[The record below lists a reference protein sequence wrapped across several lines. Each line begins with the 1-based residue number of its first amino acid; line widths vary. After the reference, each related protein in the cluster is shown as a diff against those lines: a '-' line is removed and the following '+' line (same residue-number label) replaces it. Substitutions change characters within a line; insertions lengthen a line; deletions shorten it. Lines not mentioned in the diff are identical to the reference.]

1 MRRTG
6 SWLALGVL
14 AVFGAAAGAQDA
26 QKRFDPK
33 RPPDREL
40 AMTTNDPFTLAAV
53 GDCIISHPLAPLL
66 PFEPEFAA
74 VVNTVRAADAA
85 FGNFENTAI
94 DWRGF
99 TGFPHRTPGDWALV
113 AEPEVAR
120 DLKELGFDLLSRANN
135 HSLDWGIE
143 GMRESS
149 RHLDEAGLV
158 HAGVG
163 ENRAQ
168 ARAARY
174 LETPRG
180 RIALVSMA
188 STFRES
194 ADALPPFGHSP
205 GRPGLSP
212 VRTTRTT
219 LVPPEIFRELVKV
232 RNRMEAAR
240 DESVRRDAS
249 DESST
254 LSLFGETFEAGD
266 RLASRYQIHP
276 VDQEEILQAIRLGK
290 QNADFLV
297 ATIHAHERDVGTGA
311 PGDFLPA
318 LARAAVDAGADAF
331 IGHGVHVLGPIEI
344 YKGRPIFYSLANFFW
359 SDIQEPMPRDHY
371 EENWDLLTEVFGDP
385 EKATNA
391 DLAALLNAR
400 GFNDDLVFQ
409 SVVAVSRF
417 ENGGLAEL
425 RLYPVDLGYG
435 RTLTKSGIP
444 REASAEMSRAI
455 LERLARISQTYGTA
469 ISIERNV
476 GVIRPARQ

>member
-1 MRRTG
+1 
-6 SWLALGVL
+6 
-14 AVFGAAAGAQDA
+14 
-26 QKRFDPK
+26 
-33 RPPDREL
+33 
-40 AMTTNDPFTLAAV
+40 
-53 GDCIISHPLAPLL
+53 
-66 PFEPEFAA
+66 
-74 VVNTVRAADAA
+74 
-85 FGNFENTAI
+85 
-94 DWRGF
+94 
-99 TGFPHRTPGDWALV
+99 
-113 AEPEVAR
+113 
-120 DLKELGFDLLSRANN
+120 
-135 HSLDWGIE
+135 
-143 GMRESS
+143 
-149 RHLDEAGLV
+149 
-158 HAGVG
+158 
-163 ENRAQ
+163 
-168 ARAARY
+168 
-174 LETPRG
+174 
-180 RIALVSMA
+180 
-188 STFRES
+188 
-194 ADALPPFGHSP
+194 
-205 GRPGLSP
+205 
-212 VRTTRTT
+212 
-219 LVPPEIFRELVKV
+219 
-232 RNRMEAAR
+232 MEAAR